1 MVWRGLHGPGRYD
14 LGVPDVTPDAAS
26 RRPPPWI
33 WRAIAGF
40 WGVYALLQVG
50 ETAFGKLRQ
59 LLVMLLVA
67 LFLSLAIEPAVNWM
81 ERRGLRRGLATGLV
95 LIIITLLAAV
105 FIFAIGSL
113 VAKQASSLFD
123 KAPDYVR
130 SIEGWINRTFNQ
142 NVDARDLIDRITNSN
157 GPFESLASNTLSLS
171 ATFAGFLFQ
180 GLGVALF
187 TFYLVADGPRFRRA
201 ICSRLRPANQEHVL
215 TAWEVAIEKTG
226 GYIYS
231 RALLAVFSGLA
242 HWIFFA
248 IAGVRSPA
256 ALALFVGLISQFL
269 PVVGTYAAGVLPILV
284 TLIDQP
290 VKALW
295 VIGFIVLYQQFENYL
310 LLPRITA
317 RTMDLHPAVAF
328 GSAIAGSA
336 LLGVVG
342 AVLALPVAASLQAF
356 TTMYGRRHDVVASP
370 LTGVEEH
377 DMTDD
382 VGSSE

>member
-1 MVWRGLHGPGRYD
+1 VS
-14 LGVPDVTPDAAS
+14 DVIHDGSA
-26 RRPPPWI
+26 RRLPPWI
-33 WRAIAGF
+33 WKGIFAF

-59 LLVMLLVA
+59 LLLMLLVS

-81 ERRGLRRGLATGLV
+81 ARRGIRRGLATGAV
-95 LIIITLLAAV
+95 LAIIIVLAAV

-130 SIEGWINRTFNQ
+130 SIEGWVNRTFNQ
-142 NVDARDLIDRITNSN
+142 NVDARDLIDRITESN
-157 GPFESLASNTLSLS
+157 GPFESLATNTLSLS

-180 GLGVALF
+180 ALGVAMF

-201 ICSRLRPANQEHVL
+201 ICGRFRPAVQERVL
-215 TAWEVAIEKTG
+215 IAWEVAIDKTG

-231 RALLAVFSGLA
+231 RALLAFFAAVA

-256 ALALFVGLISQFL
+256 ALAIFVGLVSQFL
-269 PVVGTYAAGVLPILV
+269 PVVGTYAAGILPIIV
-284 TLIDQP
+284 TLVDQP

-295 VIGFIVLYQQFENYL
+295 VIGFIVLYQQFENYV

-336 LLGVVG
+336 LLGPVG

-356 TTMYGRRHDVVASP
+356 LTMYGHRHQVVASP
-370 LTGVEEH
+370 LTGVDQSS
-377 DMTDD
+377 DMDAAVGNVDD
-382 VGSSE
+382 TPSP

>member
-1 MVWRGLHGPGRYD
+1 
-14 LGVPDVTPDAAS
+14 VPDVTADSAA

-33 WRAIAGF
+33 WRGIFAF
-40 WGVYALLQVG
+40 WGVYALLQIG
-50 ETAFGKLRQ
+50 ESAFGKLRS
-59 LLVMLLVA
+59 LLLMLLVA

-81 ERRGLRRGLATGLV
+81 ERRGLRRGLATGIV
-95 LIIITLLAAV
+95 LTVIAVLSAV
-105 FIFAIGSL
+105 FLFAIGSL

-130 SIEGWINRTFNQ
+130 AIEGWVNRTFNQ
-142 NVDARDLIDRITNSN
+142 NVDARDLIDRITKSN
-157 GPFESLASNTLSLS
+157 GPFESLATNTLSLS

-180 GLGVALF
+180 SLAVALF

-201 ICSRLRPANQEHVL
+201 ICSRLRPSIQERVL
-215 TAWEVAIEKTG
+215 TAWEVAIDKTG

-231 RALLAVFSGLA
+231 RALLAFFSASA

-256 ALALFVGLISQFL
+256 ALAIFVGLVSQFL
-269 PVVGTYAAGVLPILV
+269 PVVGTYIAGVLPILV
-284 TLIDQP
+284 TVIDQP

-336 LLGVVG
+336 LLGAVG

-356 TTMYGRRHDVVASP
+356 VSMYGNRHDVVASP
-370 LTGVEEH
+370 LTGVDLDNFE
-377 DMTDD
+377 
-382 VGSSE
+382 SSDSGAPPDE